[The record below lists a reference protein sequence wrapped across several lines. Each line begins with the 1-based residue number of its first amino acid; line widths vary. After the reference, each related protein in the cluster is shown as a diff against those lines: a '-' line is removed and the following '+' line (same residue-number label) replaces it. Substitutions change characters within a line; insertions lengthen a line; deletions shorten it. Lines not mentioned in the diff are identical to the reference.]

1 MVIDH
6 DEARELLPDFA
17 LDLLEQEEHGNIV
30 DHLRECDVCLAEA
43 QLYLQGARA
52 LSLVAAH
59 EPQALSLRT
68 FVPRVPD
75 GAVERIRTRVLDGP
89 GVVQEVAAH
98 YAAPSREVAEAGS
111 RGGWRLFGR
120 SRAKDSARTATGLLE
135 REPLPGGAFA
145 EASGAASAAGPALNY
160 GRPQDREEF
169 DDFGTDSFEDLF
181 RSPAVEV
188 AAAPAPPPAPAAEAS
203 DGPEAPGIE
212 PAIERESGLDWLFGT
227 VETDEP
233 ADTSDPSDHLWDEPE
248 ELAEPE
254 LPAMPETPKHE
265 RRVLGRRKDETEPAA
280 RADPAGAGVDAAPA
294 APVGLQQTDPGP
306 PNSQRLAARMRTQ
319 AAKAAPPPLPA
330 RRRFFGRGGK
340 PEEAPAARV
349 QTEEDFGDD
358 PFFEVAPP
366 AAVIREELAETLGVL
381 GPAGDGEEP
390 TAEVVARAAPD
401 PLTGAAREEP
411 PSAEGAAPRVADR
424 PVSASGL
431 EFGLAPAPDEG
442 RPLDRSAREPES
454 EAQPVDVE
462 ALLSG
467 ELSEDRPLAAEEPPE
482 PAGEPDA
489 PVAEVSASAAR
500 TPTIDDFL
508 SGIAPDEDDQPAA
521 GDALLA
527 ALHGEEPGRKRRRFG
542 RRKSDSAL
550 PAARPAPEVAL
561 PSGPTRGRRFFGRG
575 AGRPE
580 EEDLTTDIYAEAL
593 AIPAPAAAPAPGGTP
608 AVAPTRPLAT
618 ASIPGLD
625 GYYNDELDEDD
636 DEEAEAKVGSKW
648 RIATFVLVLAVV
660 ALVGGLGFTFYTL
673 LTTRSDLNAI
683 NAKIPS
689 YAVQIGFKGEDLQ
702 GIGYFASDY
711 KRGVLALD
719 GVKPAPAGKMIV
731 VWSTSRKDGTKPVS
745 TLSADRNGGRLY
757 FELRRVP
764 PDVMRIFATLETQG
778 RTLPTTPA
786 GPEVFSGDA
795 PFQTR

>member
-68 FVPRVPD
+68 FVSRVPD
-75 GAVERIRTRVLDGP
+75 GTVERIRTRVLDGP
-89 GVVQEVAAH
+89 GMVEEVAAH

-160 GRPQDREEF
+160 RRPHDREEF
-169 DDFGTDSFEDLF
+169 DDFGTDSFDDLF

-188 AAAPAPPPAPAAEAS
+188 AAVPASAPAPPPS
-203 DGPEAPGIE
+203 GGPEAPGVE
-212 PAIERESGLDWLFGT
+212 PAIERDGGLDWLLGT

-248 ELAEPE
+248 ALAEPE

-280 RADPAGAGVDAAPA
+280 RADPAAAGVDAPPA
-294 APVGLQQTDPGP
+294 APVRLQPTDPGP

-319 AAKAAPPPLPA
+319 AAKAAPPPPPA
-330 RRRFFGRGGK
+330 RKRFFGRGAK
-340 PEEAPAARV
+340 PEEAPAARG

-366 AAVIREELAETLGVL
+366 AAVIQEELAATLGVL

-390 TAEVVARAAPD
+390 TAEAVAPA
-401 PLTGAAREEP
+401 
-411 PSAEGAAPRVADR
+411 
-424 PVSASGL
+424 
-431 EFGLAPAPDEG
+431 APDEG
-442 RPLDRSAREPES
+442 RPLDRSALEPES
-454 EAQPVDVE
+454 QAQIVDVE
-462 ALLSG
+462 ALTSG
-467 ELSEDRPLAAEEPPE
+467 ELSGERPSAAEEPPE
-482 PAGEPDA
+482 PAGEPGA
-489 PVAEVSASAAR
+489 PVAQVAITAAR
-500 TPTIDDFL
+500 IRTIDDFL

-550 PAARPAPEVAL
+550 PAAQPAPEVAL
-561 PSGPTRGRRFFGRG
+561 PSGPARGRRFFGRG

-593 AIPAPAAAPAPGGTP
+593 AIPAPAAARAPGGTP
-608 AVAPTRPLAT
+608 AATPTRPLAP

-625 GYYNDELDEDD
+625 GYYDDELEEDDDD
-636 DEEAEAKVGSKW
+636 DEEADSKVGSSW
-648 RIATFVLVLAVV
+648 RTATFVLVLAVV

-673 LTTRSDLNAI
+673 LNTRTDLNAI

-689 YAVQIGFKGEDLQ
+689 YAVQIGFKGDDLQ

-731 VWSTSRKDGTKPVS
+731 VWSTSRNDGTKPVS

-757 FELRRVP
+757 VELRRVP

>member
-1 MVIDH
+1 MIDH

-59 EPQALSLRT
+59 QPQALSLRT
-68 FVPRVPD
+68 FVSRVPD

-89 GVVQEVAAH
+89 GMAQVQEAAAH

-188 AAAPAPPPAPAAEAS
+188 AAVPAPPPAPAAQATG
-203 DGPEAPGIE
+203 GPEAPGIE
-212 PAIERESGLDWLFGT
+212 PAIDRESGLDWLFET

-248 ELAEPE
+248 DLAEPE

-280 RADPAGAGVDAAPA
+280 RANSAAAGADAPPT
-294 APVGLQQTDPGP
+294 APVRLQPKDLGP

-319 AAKAAPPPLPA
+319 ATKAAPPPPPA
-330 RRRFFGRGGK
+330 RKRFFRRGAK
-340 PEEAPAARV
+340 PEEAPAARW

-366 AAVIREELAETLGVL
+366 AAVVQEEHAETLGESR
-381 GPAGDGEEP
+381 PAGDGKEP
-390 TAEVVARAAPD
+390 TAEVVAVP
-401 PLTGAAREEP
+401 
-411 PSAEGAAPRVADR
+411 
-424 PVSASGL
+424 
-431 EFGLAPAPDEG
+431 
-442 RPLDRSAREPES
+442 
-454 EAQPVDVE
+454 
-462 ALLSG
+462 
-467 ELSEDRPLAAEEPPE
+467 
-482 PAGEPDA
+482 EPDA
-489 PVAEVSASAAR
+489 PVAQVAITAAR

-542 RRKSDSAL
+542 RRKSGSAL
-550 PAARPAPEVAL
+550 RAAQPAPEIAL
-561 PSGPTRGRRFFGRG
+561 PSGTTRGRRFFFGHR

-580 EEDLTTDIYAEAL
+580 EEDLTTDIYAQAL

-608 AVAPTRPLAT
+608 AVAPTRPLAP

-625 GYYNDELDEDD
+625 GYYDDELEEDD
-636 DEEAEAKVGSKW
+636 DEEADAKVGSSW
-648 RIATFVLVLAVV
+648 RTATFVLVLAVV
-660 ALVGGLGFTFYTL
+660 ALVGGLGFAFYTL
-673 LTTRSDLNAI
+673 LNTRTDLNAI

-719 GVKPAPAGKMIV
+719 GVKPAPAGKTIV
-731 VWSTSRKDGTKPVS
+731 VWSTSRKDGTKPIS
-745 TLSADRNGGRLY
+745 ALSADRNGGRLY
-757 FELRRVP
+757 FEVRRVP

-786 GPEVFSGDA
+786 GPEIFSGDA